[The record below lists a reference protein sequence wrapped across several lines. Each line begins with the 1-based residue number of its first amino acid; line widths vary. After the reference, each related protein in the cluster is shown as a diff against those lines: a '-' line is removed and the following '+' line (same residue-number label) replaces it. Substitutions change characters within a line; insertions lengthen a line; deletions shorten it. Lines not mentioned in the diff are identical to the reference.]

1 MQHIPLRFARA
12 CTMLWSLDP
21 AGGPGKQDAGHGGGG
36 SLAKRDSG
44 VFLSSTIARKQVC
57 LQEGFGSSILG
68 KQKARSFKI
77 LGG

>member
-21 AGGPGKQDAGHGGGG
+21 AGGPGKQNAGQGGG
-36 SLAKRDSG
+36 LAKRDSG
-44 VFLSSTIARKQVC
+44 AIARKQVC

-68 KQKARSFKI
+68 NQKARSF
-77 LGG
+77 

>member
-21 AGGPGKQDAGHGGGG
+21 AGGPGKQNAGQGGG
-36 SLAKRDSG
+36 LAKRDSG
-44 VFLSSTIARKQVC
+44 VFLSSAIARKQVC

-68 KQKARSFKI
+68 NQKARSF
-77 LGG
+77 